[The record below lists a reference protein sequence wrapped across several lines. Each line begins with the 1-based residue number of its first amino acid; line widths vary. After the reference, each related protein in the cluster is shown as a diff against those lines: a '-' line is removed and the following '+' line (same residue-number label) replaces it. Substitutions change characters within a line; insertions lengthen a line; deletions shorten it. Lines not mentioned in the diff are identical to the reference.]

1 MSPAVHGKMRRE
13 QQMANDSSPRSAAD
27 GTDAGLQERRVT
39 AWIGKSLR
47 IDGHIVS
54 DDNLTIDGNVEG
66 TIGVGD
72 YSLTVGPGAT
82 VKADLTARKITVSG
96 AVIGKVRAHELL
108 DLRATGSVVGEIVAG
123 RLRMADGAVIDGPVD
138 AGGAR
143 LGNRSSPP

>member
-1 MSPAVHGKMRRE
+1 MRRE
-13 QQMANDSSPRSAAD
+13 QQMANDSNPRSAAD

-66 TIGVGD
+66 TIVVGD
-72 YSLTVGPGAT
+72 HSLTVGPGAT

-108 DLRATGSVVGEIVAG
+108 DLRATGSVVGEVVAS
-123 RLRMADGAVIDGPVD
+123 RLCMADGAVIVGPVD

-143 LGNRSSPP
+143 LANRSSPP